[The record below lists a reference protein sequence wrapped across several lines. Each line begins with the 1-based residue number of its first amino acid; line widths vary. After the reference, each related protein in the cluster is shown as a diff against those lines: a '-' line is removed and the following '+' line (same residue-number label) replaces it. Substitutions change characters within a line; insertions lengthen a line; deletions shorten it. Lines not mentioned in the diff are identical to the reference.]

1 MFITHLTDNNL
12 INSSQHGFMS
22 NTSCVTNLLGFLET
36 VTGYILNVDKELNL
50 DRNYLNFFK
59 AFDTVPHLRLI
70 EKIKAHSIGG
80 KVLKWIENWLQHTH
94 KE

>member
-1 MFITHLTDNNL
+1 
-12 INSSQHGFMS
+12 MS

-50 DRNYLNFFK
+50 DRYYLNFFK
-59 AFDTVPHLRLI
+59 AFDTVPHLRSI

-80 KVLKWIENWLQHTH
+80 KVLKWIESWLQHITQRVVLNINM
-94 KE
+94 KEGAIWGFSG